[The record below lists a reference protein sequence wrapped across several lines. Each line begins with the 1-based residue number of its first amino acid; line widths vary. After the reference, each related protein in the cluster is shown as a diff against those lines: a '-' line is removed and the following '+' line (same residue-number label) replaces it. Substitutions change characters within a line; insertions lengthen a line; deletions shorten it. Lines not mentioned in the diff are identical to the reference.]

1 MRGSNERP
9 PRKPFTNPLLMFAY
23 PEVFILLIFNGTYY
37 AVLYGVTASLSVIFE
52 KIYPYL
58 TETDLGLCFLAIG
71 GGMFFGT
78 WISGKLCDAYY
89 RKIRD
94 DLVRQARSNSEKD
107 IDPKAVEQDPSF
119 PIEKARLQI
128 LPCIMFV
135 YMACVIG
142 YGWSLQSRVTIAVPL
157 VLQVISKFVSPALCF
172 NGLVSHRLWCSWPD
186 RYSHNERYPDS
197 VSRPM
202 AQPRILDHRVCTST
216 FCQQRVD
223 SIESYYPDRII
234 LSAV

>member
-1 MRGSNERP
+1 
-9 PRKPFTNPLLMFAY
+9 
-23 PEVFILLIFNGTYY
+23 
-37 AVLYGVTASLSVIFE
+37 
-52 KIYPYL
+52 
-58 TETDLGLCFLAIG
+58 
-71 GGMFFGT
+71 MFFGT
-78 WISGKLCDAYY
+78 WLSGRLCDAYY

-135 YMACVIG
+135 YIACVIG

-157 VLQVISKFVSPALCF
+157 VLQVISKFVSPTLYF

-186 RYSHNERYPDS
+186 RYSHNERYSDS

-202 AQPRILDHRVCTST
+202 AQPRILDHRVCTSAAT
-216 FCQQRVD
+216 REF
-223 SIESYYPDRII
+223 DRILLSRQNNIVRCLMGAGMVSIINPI
-234 LSAV
+234 LIALGEGWTYTLLGGLCVLVSPLMFIQIQWAPVWRERRRRKAKEQAELQGHQ